1 MKPIIQWLSNYGGE
15 YDVVNKKL
23 YIKKPMQVGDFVE
36 LKKIVKELGVVDIIL
51 ESEGKIYG
59 KKIWVY

>member
-1 MKPIIQWLSNYGGE
+1 MKPIILWLSNYGGE
-15 YDVVNKKL
+15 YDVVSKKL

-59 KKIWVY
+59 KKI

>member
-1 MKPIIQWLSNYGGE
+1 MKPIIQWLINYGGE

-23 YIKKPMQVGDFVE
+23 YIRKPMQVGDFVE

-59 KKIWVY
+59 KKI